1 MYYNAFNE
9 AKSEIKQ
16 IIMEALGRLT
26 AAEKIPAEA
35 LPAFQ
40 VTVPSDSSHGDF
52 SANTALV
59 SAKLLKTNPRAL
71 AQLIAEEAV
80 LDYTSFDKIEV
91 AGPGFLNFFLGEK
104 WFAGV
109 VENALKLGGDYG
121 KTQLGAGKRVLV
133 EFVSANPT
141 GPMHIGNARGGA
153 IGDCLASLLQAA
165 GYKADREFYIN
176 DAGNQIS
183 KFGKSLS
190 LRYMQI
196 CSEAGQKIANEC
208 GSDMEKFTEAV
219 YSDTETFPMPEDVYL
234 GQDIIEHAKNYYDLN
249 GADSLAKTDEEARQS
264 ALVEYALPI
273 NEKRL
278 ETDLL
283 KYRIKYDNWFK
294 ESSLH
299 NSGAVSEVIE
309 HLKKGGHT
317 YEKDGA
323 LWLRATDFGGEQDFV
338 LVRSNGFPTY
348 IVPDIAY
355 HYNKL
360 VVRGYDKAIN
370 VLGADHHGYVKRM
383 RICLQ
388 AMGIDEKRLDV
399 VMCQMVNLVRDGET
413 VKLSKRSGKAI
424 TLTTLL
430 DEVPIDNARFFFNL
444 RDTNTHLDFDLD
456 LAVRESKE
464 NPVFYV
470 QYAHARLC
478 RLIGKMA
485 DDGAKYNGETLS
497 YFADKPLTDGKREFT
512 LEESEKESLARKEAE
527 MFLIRKIAELPEVIN
542 DAASDYS
549 PFKLTKYVYELAQ
562 VFHKFYDTCPIKEAE
577 ENIKLSRLALCEA
590 SRLVIK
596 NVLTLLKIE
605 APEKM

>member
-1 MYYNAFNE
+1 MFFNAFKE

-16 IIMEALGRLT
+16 IIMDALGRLV
-26 AAEKIPAEA
+26 AAEKIPSEPI
-35 LPAFQ
+35 PAFQ
-40 VTVPSDSSHGDF
+40 VTMPQDPAHGDF
-52 SANTALV
+52 SANAALV
-59 SAKLLKTNPRAL
+59 SAKVLKTNPRAL
-71 AQLIAEEAV
+71 AGQIAEEAV
-80 LDYTSFDKIEV
+80 LDGTGFDKIEV
-91 AGPGFLNFFLGEK
+91 AGPGFLNFFLGNK
-104 WFAGV
+104 WFSGV
-109 VENALKLGGDYG
+109 VTNTLKLGGDYG
-121 KTQLGAGKRVLV
+121 KTDLGAGKRVLV

-153 IGDCLASLLQAA
+153 IGDCLASLLIAA

-176 DAGNQIS
+176 DAGNQIA

-196 CSEAGQKIANEC
+196 CGEAGQKIAGEC
-208 GSDMEKFTEAV
+208 GGDMERFTAAI
-219 YSDTETFPMPEDVYL
+219 YGDTQTFPMPEDVYL

-249 GADSLAKTDEEARQS
+249 GGDVLAKADESARQK
-264 ALVEYALPI
+264 ALVEYALPLNI
-273 NEKRL
+273 ARL

-299 NSGAVSEVIE
+299 GGAVDEVIG
-309 HLKKGGHT
+309 HLKAGGHT

-348 IVPDIAY
+348 ITPDIAY

-360 VVRGYDKAIN
+360 VTRGYDKAID

-399 VMCQMVNLVRDGET
+399 VMCQMVNLVRDGEV

-424 TLTTLL
+424 TLSTLL
-430 DEVPIDNARFFFNL
+430 DEVPIDEARFFFNL

-456 LAVRESKE
+456 LAVEESSK

-470 QYAHARLC
+470 QYAHARIC
-478 RLIGKMA
+478 RLLGKMA
-485 DDGAKYNGETLS
+485 EDGVKYNGGAVSYSDGSELS
-497 YFADKPLTDGKREFT
+497 
-512 LEESEKESLARKEAE
+512 
-527 MFLIRKIAELPEVIN
+527 LIRKIAELPELIN
-542 DAASDYS
+542 EAATDYS

-562 VFHKFYDTCPIKEAE
+562 AFHKFYDSCPIKDAE
-577 ENIKLSRLALCEA
+577 ENVKLSRLALCEA
-590 SRLVIK
+590 SKTVIK